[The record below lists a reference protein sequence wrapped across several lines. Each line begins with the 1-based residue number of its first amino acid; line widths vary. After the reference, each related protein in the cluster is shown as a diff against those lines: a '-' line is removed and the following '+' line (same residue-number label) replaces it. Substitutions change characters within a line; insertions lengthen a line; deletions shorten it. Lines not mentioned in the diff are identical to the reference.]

1 MCAECIHA
9 LHTLHGFLLRLA
21 ILALG
26 NDRASLL
33 GRTPMNCMLAPS
45 NFFYEFTVLVFGKH
59 LGDLIN
65 QTIQVIW

>member
-1 MCAECIHA
+1 M
-9 LHTLHGFLLRLA
+9 LRLA